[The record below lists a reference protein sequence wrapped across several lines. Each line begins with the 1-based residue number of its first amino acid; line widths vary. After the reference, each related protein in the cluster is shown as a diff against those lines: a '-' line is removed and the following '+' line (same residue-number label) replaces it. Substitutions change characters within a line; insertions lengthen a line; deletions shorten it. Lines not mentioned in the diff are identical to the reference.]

1 MFGHLILGL
10 LRDGKLHHGY
20 DLVLEHK
27 ARTGTQPNSG
37 NFYRELGKLSH
48 GGLIETSDNPP
59 DADPRRI
66 PYRITET
73 GRKQFDAWLLSPS
86 SQDEELS
93 SWLLFVDLVPPDLCA
108 RLLERLKEQLW
119 LLSKSLTRA
128 REDALIY
135 GRANG
140 HGSRYNSAAVLL
152 LRRLKQV
159 TAELDFLEELRRE
172 IDHL

>member
-1 MFGHLILGL
+1 MATSRSTSLG
-10 LRDGKLHHGY
+10 
-20 DLVLEHK
+20 
-27 ARTGTQPNSG
+27 
-37 NFYRELGKLSH
+37 
-48 GGLIETSDNPP
+48 
-59 DADPRRI
+59 
-66 PYRITET
+66 
-73 GRKQFDAWLLSPS
+73 
-86 SQDEELS
+86 S
-93 SWLLFVDLVPPDLCA
+93 SWLASVGFQSISSDRTTCPCGRS

-135 GRANG
+135 ARTNG

-172 IDHL
+172 IDYL